1 MIDIDELE
9 WTVNELQ
16 MGGKKV
22 VLAPEDTLAL
32 IAEIRRLR
40 EHRKCPCGGDPEVM
54 KWRHGRRSIKC
65 DICDCS
71 TDYFD
76 TPEEAWAAWDG
87 VA

>member
-1 MIDIDELE
+1 MIDIDAEEHYLKLGLLPSRN
-9 WTVNELQ
+9 TC
-16 MGGKKV
+16 
-22 VLAPEDTLAL
+22 LAL

-40 EHRKCPCGGDPEVM
+40 AHRKCPCGGDPEVM

-87 VA
+87 AEREIKK